1 MITKDEVDGRVI
13 ESVMNRDV
21 VTINAAGSIHEAIV
35 LMDENRVSTLPVVD
49 NADRCVG
56 ILSSSDL
63 VDMTR
68 DVDDDV
74 YELDH
79 ADIAGQRYLVEKL
92 IHSMGSESIQSF
104 MSEKVSTAKSNESIV
119 DAAKRMIHDEVHHL
133 PVVDQ
138 DMALV
143 GIVSTMDLLAAFVDA
158 ANS

>member
-1 MITKDEVDGRVI
+1 MVAQQDVYTRPIKDI
-13 ESVMNRDV
+13 MNRDV
-21 VTINAAGSIHEAIV
+21 VTMNASGTIHEALI
-35 LMDENRVSTLPVVD
+35 LMEENRVSTLPVID
-49 NADRCVG
+49 NQDHCVG

-79 ADIAGQRYLVEKL
+79 ADPASQRYLVEKL

-104 MSEKVSTAKSNESIV
+104 MSETVATVDSAATILTATRKMLKEQI
-119 DAAKRMIHDEVHHL
+119 HHL

-138 DMALV
+138 SGRLV
-143 GIVSTMDLLAAFVDA
+143 GIVSTMDILGEFADA
-158 ANS
+158 SPE